1 METNC
6 LGLDL
11 LVNNKKIFKKNNESK
26 NNMIKNDEKDIDLDI
41 KHELCNILK
50 LKMEENI
57 NLEDKDLEI
66 DEIIDNMINSL
77 IILMKYRYKLQ
88 K

>member
-1 METNC
+1 MEKNC

-11 LVNNKKIFKKNNESK
+11 LVNNKKILKKNESK

-66 DEIIDNMINSL
+66 DEIIDNMIDSL